1 MITLKQAKDILTYGV
16 IKKYGYKKRYK
27 FNSIDIETINNEMFL
42 IGYHLN
48 DIYYYNLDDFFNVIN
63 TLFIKSVQ
71 DNRDILTWT
80 RYDNHHILKNIL
92 MTTLNKEEI
101 IDVLKKIGKISPLFS
116 YEYKGYEITLLN
128 VIKDSLLFEIR
139 YGKSKKR
146 LTIYNLKNLFNNDLL
161 TVAQNY
167 NLTYYSKL
175 GEEYHLIDKE
185 RFFKDN
191 HYQKMVIK
199 SNELDSKVIIDI
211 ANKFIESFTELS
223 GTIPKTIYTAGSI
236 ARSFL
241 LNYKG
246 IDPYKINFH
255 HFYKDNPFFE
265 ELLDYAM
272 KAYHGGKIDSYVL
285 GYIKSAKVTDISS
298 AYPSVIARLPEL
310 TDKIYYKIGNNDLD
324 KFYYAFIRCNV
335 YIPKSDFIHP
345 LIVQSPIA
353 PVNISPQGY
362 LEDIIITKPEYDY
375 IIRYAKKY
383 NIKIKVKDYIAIEHK
398 KSLMFGHLI
407 KDLFNKRLEYDK
419 EGNKAL
425 ADLTKLI
432 INSLYGITYELTP
445 LYDLDDDDEDIEKIG
460 LRAGDFFN
468 PIIASYITAK
478 TRCLLSSASM
488 DIINSGGK
496 IYLHMTDS
504 IIYDGKLSKKYY
516 RNNKIL
522 GLFEKP
528 EIIED
533 VIILGAGRYEYI
545 KNNKYII
552 KNRGFNIEEKDKSFY
567 SRFNINKDFTIKN
580 NNFVTF
586 FKATTKKYSPEEIG
600 HIKEEEY
607 KINPLNLGG
616 KRLIN
621 EDELKNTDLNKD
633 YINTYPLYIDKYL

>member
-1 MITLKQAKDILTYGV
+1 MIKLKQAKDILTYGV

-48 DIYYYNLDDFFNVIN
+48 DNYYYSLDDFFNVIN
-63 TLFIKSVQ
+63 NLFIKSVQ
-71 DNRDILTWT
+71 DNRDILTWS
-80 RYDNHHILKNIL
+80 RYDNHHLLKNIL
-92 MTTLNKEEI
+92 INTLNKDEI

-128 VIKDSLLFEIR
+128 VIKDSLLFDIR

-161 TVAQNY
+161 TVSQNY

-175 GEEYHLIDKE
+175 GDEYHIIDKD
-185 RFFKDN
+185 RFYKDKE
-191 HYQKMVIK
+191 YKRLVIK

-211 ANKFIESFTELS
+211 ANKFLESYITLS
-223 GTIPKTIYTAGSI
+223 GGLPKTIFTAGSI

-246 IDPYKINFH
+246 IDPYKINFR
-255 HFYKDNPFFE
+255 HFYKDNPFYE

-272 KAYHGGKIDSYVL
+272 KAYHGGKIDSYIL
-285 GYIKSAKVTDISS
+285 GFVKEAKVTDISS
-298 AYPSVIARLPEL
+298 AYPSVIARLPLL
-310 TDKIYYKIGNNDLD
+310 TDKVYYKIGDKDLD
-324 KFYYAFIRCNV
+324 KYYYAFIKCNI

-345 LIVQSPIA
+345 LIIQSPIA

-362 LEDIIITKPEYDY
+362 LTDIIITKPEYDY
-375 IIRYAKKY
+375 IKRFKDKY
-383 NIKIKVKDYIAIEHK
+383 NIKIEVKDYIAIEHK
-398 KSLMFGHLI
+398 NALMFGHLI

-445 LYDLDDDDEDIEKIG
+445 LYDLDDDEDIEKIG

-488 DIINSGGK
+488 DIIENGGK

-504 IIYDGKLSKKYY
+504 IIYDGKLSKKYF
-516 RNNKIL
+516 RNEKIL

-533 VIILGAGRYEYI
+533 VIILGAGRYEYV
-545 KNNKYII
+545 KDNKYII

-586 FKATTKKYSPEEIG
+586 FKATTKKYSPDEIG

-607 KINPLNLGG
+607 TINPLNLGG
-616 KRLIN
+616 KRLI
-621 EDELKNTDLNKD
+621 DENDLKNTDLNKD

>member
-1 MITLKQAKDILTYGV
+1 MIKLKQAKDILTYGV
-16 IKKYGYKKRYK
+16 IKKYGYRKKYK

-48 DIYYYNLDDFFNVIN
+48 DNYYYSLDDYFNVIN

-92 MTTLNKEEI
+92 MTTLDKEEI

-116 YEYKGYEITLLN
+116 YDYKGYEITLLN

-167 NLTYYSKL
+167 NLDYYSKL
-175 GEEYHLIDKE
+175 GEEYHIIDKD
-185 RFFKDN
+185 RFYNDDYY
-191 HYQKMVIK
+191 HKMVIK

-211 ANKFIESFTELS
+211 ANKFLESYITLS
-223 GTIPKTIYTAGSI
+223 GGLPKTIFTAGSI

-241 LNYKG
+241 LNYEG

-272 KAYHGGKIDSYVL
+272 KAYHGGKIDSYIL
-285 GYIKSAKVTDISS
+285 GYVKTAKVTDISS

-310 TDKIYYKIGNNDLD
+310 TDKVYYKIGNNDLD
-324 KFYYAFIRCNV
+324 KFYYAFIRCDI

-398 KSLMFGHLI
+398 NIPMFGHLI
-407 KDLFNKRLEYDK
+407 KDLFNKRLAYDR

-445 LYDLDDDDEDIEKIG
+445 LYDLDDDDDIEKIG

-488 DIINSGGK
+488 DIIENGGK

-504 IIYDGKLSKKYY
+504 IIYDGKLSKKYF
-516 RNNKIL
+516 RNKKIL

-528 EIIED
+528 DIIKD
-533 VIILGAGRYEYI
+533 VIILGAGRY
-545 KNNKYII
+545 
-552 KNRGFNIEEKDKSFY
+552 
-567 SRFNINKDFTIKN
+567 
-580 NNFVTF
+580 
-586 FKATTKKYSPEEIG
+586 
-600 HIKEEEY
+600 
-607 KINPLNLGG
+607 
-616 KRLIN
+616 
-621 EDELKNTDLNKD
+621 
-633 YINTYPLYIDKYL
+633 

>member
-1 MITLKQAKDILTYGV
+1 MKQAKDILTYGV
-16 IKKYGYKKRYK
+16 IKKYGYRKKYK

-48 DIYYYNLDDFFNVIN
+48 DNYYYSLDGFFDVIN
-63 TLFIKSVQ
+63 NLFIKSVQ

-80 RYDNHHILKNIL
+80 RYDNHHILKNLL
-92 MTTLNKEEI
+92 MNTLNKEEI
-101 IDVLKKIGKISPLFS
+101 INVLKKIGKISPLFS
-116 YEYKGYEITLLN
+116 YDFKGYEITLLN

-175 GEEYHLIDKE
+175 GEEYHIIDKD

-191 HYQKMVIK
+191 YYQKMVIK
-199 SNELDSKVIIDI
+199 SNRLDSKVIIDI
-211 ANKFIESFTELS
+211 ANKFLESYITLS
-223 GTIPKTIYTAGSI
+223 GGLPKTIFTAGSI

-241 LNYKG
+241 LNYEG
-246 IDPYKINFH
+246 IDPYKVNFR
-255 HFYKDNPFFE
+255 HFYQDNPFYE

-272 KAYHGGKIDSYVL
+272 KAYHGGKIDSYIL

-310 TDKIYYKIGNNDLD
+310 TNNVYYKIGDKDLD
-324 KFYYAFIRCNV
+324 KYYYAFIRCDI

-353 PVNISPQGY
+353 PVNISPLGH
-362 LEDIIITKPEYDY
+362 LKDIIITKPEFDY
-375 IIRYAKKY
+375 IKRFKDKY
-383 NIKIKVKDYIAIEHK
+383 NIKIEVKDYIAIEHK
-398 KSLMFGHLI
+398 NSLMFGHLI
-407 KDLFNKRLEYDK
+407 KDLFNKRLAYDK

-445 LYDLDDDDEDIEKIG
+445 IYELDHDDDIERIG

-533 VIILGAGRYEYI
+533 VIILGAGRYEYV
-545 KNNKYII
+545 KDNKYII
-552 KNRGFNIEEKDKSFY
+552 KNRGFNVEEKDKSFY
-567 SRFNINKDFTIKN
+567 TQFNINKDFTIKN

-586 FKATTKKYSPEEIG
+586 FKATTKKYSPDEIG
-600 HIKEEEY
+600 HIKKEEY
-607 KINPLNLGG
+607 TINPLNLGG

-621 EDELKNTDLNKD
+621 EDDLKNTDLNKD
-633 YINTYPLYIDKYL
+633 YINTYPVYIDKYL